1 MSIVTEARAALAT
14 EITAEPEF
22 AVAVVIGGTS
32 GTGFDVGTMG
42 TTDFGVNGE
51 TGVDV
56 GTVRVSAAAFPKPE
70 RGQTIRVRGEPVIVT
85 NIAGTALHVIQYRK
99 VRPVEGV

>member
-14 EITAEPEF
+14 EIAAEPEF
-22 AVAVVIGGTS
+22 AVAVVIGGTA

-51 TGVDV
+51 PGVDV
-56 GTVRVSAAAFPKPE
+56 GTVRVSAAAFPKPAHGDTILI
-70 RGQTIRVRGEPVIVT
+70 RGAACVVLSV
-85 NIAGTALHVIQYRK
+85 AGTAVWVIQYRRC
-99 VRPVEGV
+99 RPVAGE